1 MIREEMVRMEEQD
14 SPPSSLSS
22 RHSHEDD
29 EDKMPEEAFM
39 KYTKDSRAGSP
50 APSATAK
57 VQQASSTPFLTSL
70 IGGEGGSRG
79 EDTDQGGP
87 QGIAGF
93 WSRCPW
99 DRRGLLSSQSRKLIR
114 VYLTSDYSTIQLSFE
129 SFRGE
134 I

>member
-99 DRRGLLSSQSRKLIR
+99 DRRGLKLSIEKI
-114 VYLTSDYSTIQLSFE
+114 D
-129 SFRGE
+129 
-134 I
+134 

>member
-1 MIREEMVRMEEQD
+1 MTFETLHYVKPTTLPQYLVENERLSEKYENLHFVR
-14 SPPSSLSS
+14 PKGV
-22 RHSHEDD
+22 EDD

-57 VQQASSTPFLTSL
+57 VQQATATPFLTSL

-99 DRRGLLSSQSRKLIR
+99 DRRGLKLSIEKI
-114 VYLTSDYSTIQLSFE
+114 D
-129 SFRGE
+129 
-134 I
+134 